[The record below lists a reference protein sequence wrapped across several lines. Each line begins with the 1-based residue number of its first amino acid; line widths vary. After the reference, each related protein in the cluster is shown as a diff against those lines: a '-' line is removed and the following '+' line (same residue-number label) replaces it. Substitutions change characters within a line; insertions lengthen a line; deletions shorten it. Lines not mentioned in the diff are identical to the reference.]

1 MAGLF
6 DSPMVSQVAFH
17 PTTFPEG
24 TGIGPN
30 QTDGKIDVTRA
41 FLLLL
46 LLNTVSRWLM
56 ASRSLTGFI
65 TEHPKPSMW
74 FSISTQMQK
83 HALM

>member
-1 MAGLF
+1 MMAGLF

-30 QTDGKIDVTRA
+30 QTDGKIDVACFPPASSEQR
-41 FLLLL
+41 
-46 LLNTVSRWLM
+46 SRWLM

-65 TEHPKPSMW
+65 TEHPKLNMW